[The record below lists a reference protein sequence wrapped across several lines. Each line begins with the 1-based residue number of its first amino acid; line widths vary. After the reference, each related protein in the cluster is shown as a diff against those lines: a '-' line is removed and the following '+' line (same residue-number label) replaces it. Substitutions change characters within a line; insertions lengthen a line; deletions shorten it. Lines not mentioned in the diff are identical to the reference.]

1 MKSMLTIV
9 AVLTVMAMGNVVACG
24 VFLVLADVLKDV
36 DALRDNYIAWVG
48 AGIMAGGS
56 ALAFLAGAFPACFRL
71 LQRF

>member
-1 MKSMLTIV
+1 MKSILSAI

-36 DALRDNYIAWVG
+36 SALRDNYFAWVG
-48 AGIMAGGS
+48 AGIMAAAS
-56 ALAFLAGAFPACFRL
+56 ALAFLAGALPACFRL